1 MKNNRVFYFI
11 IIGFLIYI
19 AVNFSM
25 SNYSQERYRNEPKWL
40 DSIHPIYH
48 VTTPNTNSIYSS
60 NFRSNL
66 PVKNIKFRPE
76 NELGNISSDHLVYD
90 T

>member
-1 MKNNRVFYFI
+1 MNNNRFFYLI
-11 IIGFLIYI
+11 MIGFLIYI
-19 AVNFSM
+19 ALNFSM
-25 SNYSQERYRNEPKWL
+25 SNYSQERYVFQGKNPV
-40 DSIHPIYH
+40 HPISH

-60 NFRSNL
+60 KFRSNL
-66 PVKNIKFRPE
+66 PEKNIKFRPE